1 MKKYHQLA
9 TRYITKK
16 KTNSISVF
24 ISIALS
30 LSILVALTMIIENIR
45 VTEANK
51 YVREFGEYDYRAVGV
66 DKEGIEKLESKDY
79 LDNIYYGQTVG
90 IHNNVTPDGMDN
102 IVEFYGLDKDIFD
115 EMIDFK
121 LLSGRLPE
129 NKNEIIINSY
139 NISSLGK
146 NYTIGDTI
154 NVELEVNRSYQN
166 YEWFKRY
173 SMVYGGHNQ
182 FNTSN
187 PLNGDAMNEHLEKTI
202 RENKEFT
209 VVGIFEVSNKNY
221 LWQQRA
227 ITRVDKESLGK
238 DEKFDIYLNTN
249 KNNVQED
256 LSETLGLKYIK
267 QTMGNNY
274 YGMDASEIKENGYTY
289 LANKA
294 AEQNTMLIIIVV
306 IFCFLVVRNIINISI
321 SQKIKHYGVLR
332 AIGANEKQL
341 SVLIMKEIFI
351 ILLCAIP
358 VGMALGFG
366 FLYGVCEVF
375 NSILGINYE
384 IVVSMGIGTVLIILG
399 IITSICLISSILVLR
414 KEMMLTPIDAIQ
426 DSKGLRDKKVKRKNF
441 LGQNIHDD
449 DVDSAE
455 ELNEILTFEETT
467 IKSKIMKTLF
477 GFEGR
482 LGHKN
487 ISRDRSRN
495 NSCIISLT
503 ATMIIILMFIM
514 QGITGVTGAKFTRSS
529 DSWQL
534 EFNNKL
540 GIVNEDTIK
549 LLSTIEGVENVYKNL
564 YTMVQTTVKSDEVD
578 ELLKTVYIKNRE
590 LKGDVEELNL
600 NINVRGL
607 DESALELYKD
617 YLLDGELT
625 KDAIGDNG
633 VILLSE
639 FTNSYFIGDGENKVN
654 YYAKYDL
661 RDTYSVGDKIKI
673 DGTDKEFEIKAI
685 VSEDVL
691 ANNMNTHDL
700 MKNTGDLTVLTT
712 DDVFERLTGIKNS
725 NSVLINTDRDDNK
738 EVIKVIEEKF
748 EGQMFTVTDEKAI
761 QDEAR
766 EEVLETI
773 GVNCIYAA
781 IIIALVAVNLISTL
795 AANILSRKGELA
807 ALRSIGM
814 TGWQM
819 SKMIVAE
826 SVAMVLSA
834 LTVVIPVAIIFMSS
848 TQFSK
853 GENVVFSNQTVV
865 LMVVAVI
872 AILSALAI
880 LISIVPLRII
890 KKANIVDTLK
900 EAV

>member
-9 TRYITKK
+9 SRYITKK
-16 KTNSISVF
+16 KTNSISIF

-51 YVREFGEYDYRAVGV
+51 YVREFGEYDFRAVGV
-66 DKEGIEKLESKDY
+66 DKDGVEKLESKEYVD
-79 LDNIYYGQTVG
+79 DIYYGQTIGV
-90 IHNNVTPDGMDN
+90 HNNVTPDGMDN

-129 NKNEIIINSY
+129 NENEIIINSY
-139 NISSLGK
+139 NISSLNR

-154 NVELEVNRSYQN
+154 NVELEVNRSLQN

-173 SMVYGGHNQ
+173 SMVYGGYNQ
-182 FNTSN
+182 FTSSN
-187 PLNGDAMNEHLEKTI
+187 PLNGDAMNERLDKTI
-202 RENKEFT
+202 RENREFT
-209 VVGIFEVSNKNY
+209 VVGIFEVSNENY

-227 ITRVDKESLGK
+227 ITRVDKESLGEN
-238 DEKFDIYLNTN
+238 EKFDIYLNTN
-249 KNNVQED
+249 KKGVEED
-256 LSETLGLKYIK
+256 LGETLGLKYIRA
-267 QTMGNNY
+267 GLEDSNY
-274 YGMDASEIKENGYTY
+274 GVDASEIKQNGYTY
-289 LANKA
+289 LANRA
-294 AEQNTMLIIIVV
+294 AQQNTMLVIIVV

-321 SQKIKHYGVLR
+321 AQKIKHYGVLR
-332 AIGANEKQL
+332 AIGANGKQL

-426 DSKGLRDKKVKRKNF
+426 DSKGLQDKKVKRKNF
-441 LGQNIHDD
+441 VGQNIHDD

-487 ISRDRSRN
+487 ISRDRVRN

-514 QGITGVTGAKFTRSS
+514 QGITGVTGVKFTRSA

-540 GIVNEDTIK
+540 GTVDEETTN
-549 LLSTIEGVENVYKNL
+549 LLSTIDGVENVYKDL

-578 ELLKTVYIKNRE
+578 ELLRTVYIKNRE
-590 LKGDVEELNL
+590 ITGDIDELNL
-600 NINVRGL
+600 NVNVRGL
-607 DESALELYKD
+607 DDGAMELYKN
-617 YLLDGELT
+617 YLLEGELT
-625 KDAIGDNG
+625 KEAIGDNG

-639 FTNSYFIGDGENKVN
+639 FTNFYLIGNGMNKMN
-654 YYAKYDL
+654 YYVEYDL

-685 VSEDVL
+685 VSQDVL
-691 ANNMNTHDL
+691 ANNMDTHNL
-700 MKNTGDLTVLTT
+700 QKNTGDLTVLTT
-712 DDVFERLTGIKNS
+712 DDVFESLTGIKNS

-738 EVIKVIEEKF
+738 DVIKGIEEKF
-748 EGQMFTVTDEKAI
+748 EGQMFTITDEKAI

-826 SVAMVLSA
+826 SVAMVLAA
-834 LTVVIPVAIIFMSS
+834 LTVVIPVAIIFMSA

-900 EAV
+900 EEV